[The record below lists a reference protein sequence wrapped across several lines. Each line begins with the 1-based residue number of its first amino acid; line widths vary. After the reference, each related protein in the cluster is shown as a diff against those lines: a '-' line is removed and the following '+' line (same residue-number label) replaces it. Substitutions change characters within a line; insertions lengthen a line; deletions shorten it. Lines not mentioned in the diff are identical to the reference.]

1 MKRLLILVPL
11 AGAAICA
18 SVALATP
25 ANGTKSNIMSIG
37 TLNGDVAFNTG
48 LPVTAN
54 GLTWGT
60 KHYNVDRLP
69 EFLLGLRAEG
79 VTSLGDWLNLHPAV
93 SAAFGLMPIGV
104 LHSPEIVTQTVNFP
118 PGAASGWHTHPGF
131 LVSTELTGTLTKY
144 ATDCSSQS
152 LQPRAV
158 VDGDGREHVHR
169 QERDECGCERHRHV
183 HRPWRNADHRPA
195 DRQGTAVE
203 LQQVMGRGRGGVRR
217 ALVLAAVAAIVA
229 LPAPVS

>member
-1 MKRLLILVPL
+1 MKRFLILVPL
-11 AGAAICA
+11 AGVAICA

-25 ANGTKSNIMSIG
+25 ATGTKSTIMSIG
-37 TLNGDVAFNTG
+37 ALNGDVAFNTG

-60 KHYNVDRLP
+60 KHYNVDQLP
-69 EFLLGLRAEG
+69 EFLLARRAEG
-79 VTSLGDWLNLHPAV
+79 VTSLGDWLNLHPSV

-144 ATDCSSQS
+144 ATDCSSQTYNPGQSWTETGANTFIVKNETSAAASDIVTFIVPGGTPTTS
-152 LQPRAV
+152 LRIDKPQPST
-158 VDGDGREHVHR
+158 
-169 QERDECGCERHRHV
+169 C
-183 HRPWRNADHRPA
+183 
-195 DRQGTAVE
+195 
-203 LQQVMGRGRGGVRR
+203 
-217 ALVLAAVAAIVA
+217 
-229 LPAPVS
+229 SK

>member
-25 ANGTKSNIMSIG
+25 ANGTKSTIMSIG
-37 TLNGDVAFNTG
+37 ALNGDIAFNTG

-54 GLTWGT
+54 GLTWDT
-60 KHYNVDRLP
+60 KHYNGEQLP
-69 EFLLGLRAEG
+69 EFLLALRAEG

-93 SAAFGLMPIGV
+93 SAAFGLVPVGV
-104 LHSPEIVTQTVNFP
+104 LHSAEIVTQTVNFP

-152 LQPRAV
+152 YNPGQSWTETGANTFIVKNETSAAASDIVTFIVPGGTPTTALRIDKTQPSS
-158 VDGDGREHVHR
+158 
-169 QERDECGCERHRHV
+169 C
-183 HRPWRNADHRPA
+183 
-195 DRQGTAVE
+195 
-203 LQQVMGRGRGGVRR
+203 
-217 ALVLAAVAAIVA
+217 
-229 LPAPVS
+229 SK